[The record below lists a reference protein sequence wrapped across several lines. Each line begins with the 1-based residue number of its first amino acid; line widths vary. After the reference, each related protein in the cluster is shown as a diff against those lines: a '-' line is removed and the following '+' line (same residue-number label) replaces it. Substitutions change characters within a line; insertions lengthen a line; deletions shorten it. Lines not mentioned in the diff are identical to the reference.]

1 MTLNDIIKKTPEWG
15 DLEVV
20 VYSTD
25 GTYHYVSDGAYGTG
39 MVYKARDDWYNK
51 DVLVFSGD

>member
-1 MTLNDIIKKTPEWG
+1 MTLNDIIKKNPEWG

-20 VYSTD
+20 VYSSND
-25 GTYHYVSDGAYGTG
+25 GTYHYVNGAYGTG
-39 MVYKARDDWYNK
+39 MVYESCDDRYNK